1 MNEIAVRDDNE
12 TTLAPA
18 AQPPVMVSGS
28 AIEAWAYEA
37 RLAAQIAT
45 SLCQTNFVPQS
56 MRGKPKDVAAAILAG
71 QELGMTPLAAMRSI
85 DVIHGTPGLR
95 AHAMRALVQSRGH
108 EVEVVS
114 SSDTECVMR
123 GRRNGARRWQTVTWD
138 IPRAAKLG
146 LTGKDQWRKQPAT
159 MLIARATGEICRLI
173 AADVLH
179 AMPYAVEELGGGRVP
194 GLSDATEAEASG
206 AVARAV
212 TTEEI
217 TGGPEPL
224 DAEPADEEH
233 APVRPVEAAPD
244 IAEFDEPDQASD
256 PWDAPSESEDR

>member
-1 MNEIAVRDDNE
+1 MNEIALRDD
-12 TTLAPA
+12 TTADTAPA
-18 AQPPVMVSGS
+18 AQPPALVSGS

-37 RLAAQIAT
+37 RLAAQISA

-85 DVIHGTPGLR
+85 DVIQGTPGLR
-95 AHAMRALVQSRGH
+95 AHAMRALVQSQGH
-108 EVEVVS
+108 DVEVVS

-123 GRRNGARRWQTVTWD
+123 GRRKGARRWQTVTWN
-138 IPRAAKLG
+138 ITRAAKLG
-146 LTGKDQWRKQPAT
+146 LTGKEQWRKQPAT

-179 AMPYAVEELGGGRVP
+179 AMPYAVEELGSGRVP
-194 GLSDATEAEASG
+194 GLSDAAEAESATP
-206 AVARAV
+206 VARAV

-217 TGGPEPL
+217 TGGADPA
-224 DAEPADEEH
+224 DGDPADEEH
-233 APVRPVEAAPD
+233 APVRPVEVAPD
-244 IAEFDEPDQASD
+244 IAEFDEPEDADD
-256 PWDAPSESEDR
+256 PWAVQSESGDR